1 MRDDEYLS
9 MVKSTIVRSGI
20 KPIPGARAVGATLSA
35 LAPPLAARLAGRLFL
50 TPPRHRRPQH
60 EVHALSTARPR
71 AIEVGGRRVQTW
83 AWGAGPAV
91 LLMHGWAGRGA
102 QLAAFVEP
110 LVARGFSV
118 VTFDAPAH
126 GDSEGRQAAL
136 PDLVAAL
143 RTVAAIH
150 GPVHGVIAHS
160 LGATAT
166 ARAVH
171 EGLAARALVFLAAPA
186 DLVTPSLLFAEAL
199 GLSRRV
205 RELMRQRVEQRVGV
219 PWEAFDVT
227 RLAPCQSAPLLV
239 VHDRGDAEVPWQHG
253 AAIAAAWPDAKL
265 VTTDGLGHRRI
276 LRDPTVLAAAVSFVA
291 RRSAEAAGPARA
303 AEVSAEPAPAF
314 AS

>member
-1 MRDDEYLS
+1 MRDDEYLT
-9 MVKSTIVRSGI
+9 MIKSTIDRSSI
-20 KPIPGARAVGATLSA
+20 KPIPGARAMGTTLSA
-35 LAPPLAARLAGRLFL
+35 LAPTLAARLAARLFL
-50 TPPRHRRPQH
+50 TPRRHRRPQY
-60 EVHALSTARPR
+60 EVRALSTARPG

-83 AWGAGPAV
+83 VWGAGPAV

-102 QLAAFVEP
+102 QLAAFAEP
-110 LVARGFSV
+110 LLARGFSV

-126 GDSEGRQAAL
+126 GDSEGRQATL
-136 PDLVAAL
+136 PDLVATL

-160 LGATAT
+160 LGAAAT

-171 EGLAARALVFLAAPA
+171 EGLTAGALVFLGAPA
-186 DLVTPSLLFAEAL
+186 DLITPSLVFAEAL

-205 RELMRQRVEQRVGV
+205 RELMRQRVEERVGV

-227 RLAPCQSAPLLV
+227 RLAPCQTAPLLV
-239 VHDRGDAEVPWQHG
+239 LHDRGDAEVPWQHG
-253 AAIAAAWPDAKL
+253 AAIAAGWPGAKL

-276 LRDPTVLAAAVSFVA
+276 LRDPTVLATVVSFIV
-291 RRSAEAAGPARA
+291 RWSSAAAGLTRA
-303 AEVSAEPAPAF
+303 AGVRAEPAAVL

>member
-20 KPIPGARAVGATLSA
+20 RPIPGARAVGATLSA
-35 LAPPLAARLAGRLFL
+35 LAPALAARLAARLFL
-50 TPPRHRRPQH
+50 TPQRHRRP
-60 EVHALSTARPR
+60 EPEICALSTARPR
-71 AIEVGGRRVQTW
+71 AIEMGGRRVQTW

-110 LVARGFSV
+110 LLARGFSV
-118 VTFDAPAH
+118 VTFDAPGH
-126 GDSEGRQAAL
+126 GDSEGRQATL
-136 PDLVAAL
+136 PDLAATL

-160 LGATAT
+160 LGAAAT

-171 EGLAARALVFLAAPA
+171 EGLTAGALVFLGAPA
-186 DLVTPSLLFAEAL
+186 DLVTPSLVFAEAL

-227 RLAPCQSAPLLV
+227 RLAPCQTAPLLV

-253 AAIAAAWPDAKL
+253 AAIAAAWPGAKL
-265 VTTDGLGHRRI
+265 ITTDGLGHRRI
-276 LRDPTVLAAAVSFVA
+276 LRDPTVLAAAVSFTA
-291 RRSAEAAGPARA
+291 RRSAEAAALTRA
-303 AEVSAEPAPAF
+303 AGVRAEPAAAL